1 VAAQSLDADL
11 VPAQL
16 SADGRW
22 WWDGQQWITA
32 ESADGLWHW
41 DGTEWWTTVPIDHDD
56 PAQLANSLDLLAD
69 EQYLRAGTVL
79 ARRRREWRTPDDLAS
94 VVDEAHFMLQR
105 LDAVKARLSVIENQ
119 LGQGGAS
126 IFGWLSGAVGER
138 RQLRAEREQLD
149 QKLRSTLIDIGERA
163 KQPTT
168 KEADEI
174 LVIAGRLRERAIA
187 LSSAI
192 AAVMAARHDH
202 DDQLAAAEADLE
214 RAESARLEAIRAAEE
229 EIERAETAQQEVIDA
244 AREALAAASIG
255 DPGAPVA
262 SFDHIELSERWIQ
275 TQDGRGPAEGARAL
289 IDTAP
294 ALWRSHQLLLSRL
307 LEVDSAGARAFHEA
321 ESGGRPD
328 LFLLLVTDLVK
339 SIVPCPPESDEAAR
353 DFVRE
358 VATVSDRLA
367 GARPQRDARLAAIRA
382 EMQARLTDR
391 SAIERAQARLAA
403 ARADKRLQGAIQL
416 SRERLEQI
424 RADDSAV
431 RETQSRV
438 HELIDEIAT
447 PPEPLFAVSGDE
459 ERKTHE
465 PRADPG

>member
-1 VAAQSLDADL
+1 VDL

-41 DGTEWWTTVPIDHDD
+41 DGTEWWTTVSIDHED

-94 VVDEAHFMLQR
+94 IVDEAHLMLQR
-105 LDAVKARLSVIENQ
+105 VDAVKARLTVIDAQ
-119 LGQGGAS
+119 LGQGGPS

-138 RQLRAEREQLD
+138 KQLRIERDQLGE
-149 QKLRSTLIDIGERA
+149 KLRSTLIEIGERS
-163 KQPTT
+163 KQPTA
-168 KEADEI
+168 KEADEM
-174 LVIAGRLRERAIA
+174 LSIAGSLRKRAIA

-202 DDQLAAAEADLE
+202 DDQLVAAEADLE
-214 RAESARLEAIRAAEE
+214 RAENARSDAIRAAEE
-229 EIERAETAQQEVIDA
+229 EIERAATARQEVIDA
-244 AREALAAASIG
+244 ARQALAAASIG
-255 DPGAPVA
+255 DPGANVA
-262 SFDHIELSERWIQ
+262 SFDHVELSERWVQ
-275 TQDGRGPAEGARAL
+275 TRDGRGPAEGARAL

-294 ALWRSHQLLLSRL
+294 ALWRSQQLLLSRL
-307 LEVDSAGARAFHEA
+307 LEVDSEGARAFHEA

-339 SIVPCPPESDEAAR
+339 SIVPCPPGTEEAAR

-358 VATVSDRLA
+358 VAVVSDRLA
-367 GARPQRDARLAAIRA
+367 AARPQRDARLAAIRT
-382 EMQARLTDR
+382 EMQVRQTDR
-391 SAIERAQARLAA
+391 SAIEQAHAHLAA
-403 ARADKRLQGAIQL
+403 SKADKRLLGAIGIA
-416 SRERLEQI
+416 RERVEQI

-431 RETQSRV
+431 KETQRRV
-438 HELIDEIAT
+438 DELINQIAT
-447 PPEPLFAVSGDE
+447 PPEPLFAVSGGE
-459 ERKTHE
+459 ESGTHE
-465 PRADPG
+465 SRADPG